1 VQVCPTVQAWP
12 QLPQLEVLLVGST
25 QAPLQ
30 TCWPATEQVQVPLVQ
45 VVPAEQ
51 AVPQAPQLRLSVIV
65 LAQVDAEHAVCP
77 VAQLDA
83 QVLLLHTC
91 VLLQVVPQVPQFA
104 LLDDTQ
110 LPLQF
115 KRPVPQVHVP
125 D

>member
-1 VQVCPTVQAWP
+1 MQVCPAVQAWP
-12 QLPQLEVLLVGST
+12 QLPQLALLLVGST

-30 TCWPATEQVQVPLVQ
+30 ACWPTTEQVQVPPVH

-65 LAQVDAEHAVCP
+65 LAQVPPEQAVVP
-77 VAQLDA
+77 LAQLDE